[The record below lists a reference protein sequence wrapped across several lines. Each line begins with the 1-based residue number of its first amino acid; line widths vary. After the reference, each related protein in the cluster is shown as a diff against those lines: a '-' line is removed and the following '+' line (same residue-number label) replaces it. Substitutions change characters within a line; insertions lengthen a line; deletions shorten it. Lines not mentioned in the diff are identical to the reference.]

1 MRRSL
6 RIAVPTV
13 VVLGAVLVVMVR
25 TPSNDRV
32 WAEYLAK
39 PASVSLSVSGTQ
51 VSFAQVRNY
60 TYDATGPVTKEYVSR
75 TYDIDALTGM
85 RFLMEPFP
93 KNASFGHTLIL
104 FDFENAP
111 SIAFSVEARMEAHET
126 YSPYAGLFNEF
137 ELSYTWGTEEDFI
150 TRRTVFLAHDVY
162 MYDLSLPKDVVQ
174 KVFLAFAIETQTL
187 EAHPR
192 FYNTLL
198 HNCTNELARMVN
210 EQTDYKL
217 PWDFSRIFTGTAD
230 EYLFNLGFIHGVSFE
245 EVKEAARIRGNERAL

>member
-1 MRRSL
+1 MRRRL
-6 RIAVPTV
+6 LIAVPL
-13 VVLGAVLVVMVR
+13 VLMFAGVAFVALR
-25 TPSNDRV
+25 TPSNERV
-32 WAEYLAK
+32 WPDHFAK
-39 PASVSLSVSGTQ
+39 PAGVSLSVSGTQ

-60 TYDATGPVTKEYVSR
+60 TYDAMGPVTKEYVSR
-75 TYDIDALTGM
+75 TYDLDSITGM

-93 KNASFGHTLIL
+93 DNASFGHTLLI

-111 SIAFSVEARMEAHET
+111 SIAFSIEARMEAHET

-150 TRRTVFLAHDVY
+150 TRRSVYLAHEVY
-162 MYDLSLPKDVVQ
+162 IYDLALSKEVAQ
-174 KVFLAFAIETQTL
+174 KVFLAFAMETDEL

-198 HNCTNELARMVN
+198 HNCTNELANVIN
-210 EQTDYKL
+210 KYTAYHL

-230 EYLFNLGFIHGVSFE
+230 KYLFDLGYIKGATFE
-245 EVKEAARIRGNERAL
+245 EAKESARIR